1 MGQTAAFA
9 GETLYHRWKSRVEDW
24 LLGSVP
30 KRVSSY
36 APCHVII
43 VK

>member
-1 MGQTAAFA
+1 MKCDVVISG
-9 GETLYHRWKSRVEDW
+9 HRGKSVVEGW
-24 LLGSVP
+24 LPGSVP

>member
-1 MGQTAAFA
+1 
-9 GETLYHRWKSRVEDW
+9 VEDW